1 MNFVKNKTL
10 YVLTADGN
18 YEELAD
24 FAGELLV
31 VKDTDIVTSGYS
43 YEQYVA
49 MIKNKLSTVVVGV
62 YLLNDDESIHKD
74 ISEYV
79 AGISLSMNYNQ
90 GETRNANVT
99 LMNFKNEWSPSPVRD
114 TLWKGTKFKIDIGL
128 YNEGLLIWQP
138 MGIYV
143 LKNPTYDDE
152 KRTVALELHDKY
164 CLLDGSVGGK
174 TMNTYKINVGTT
186 VEDAIVNTLKEDRGD
201 GVSIDYNT
209 PFFYTDLATT
219 KTPYTLT
226 KAPNSSYGDLLA
238 DLCNMMAC
246 DMYYDEYGNFTVSDG
261 VDNDGGTN
269 KPIFWDF
276 DEDDMMCTQPTIEID
291 FTSVVNWITV
301 AGQIANGTQ
310 YSATVKNENPA
321 SQSNISLTIPQP
333 LYIEDK
339 NIVGNELC
347 EARAKWELKKQS
359 QVGVKLNFKS
369 AFVPHLVPNGIVTY
383 TNKRYG
389 WYRENF
395 LINSISFEL
404 TGESPS
410 PIMSLSLSNANEVV
424 FNGEIGK

>member
-201 GVSIDYNT
+201 GVSIDYN
-209 PFFYTDLATT
+209 
-219 KTPYTLT
+219 
-226 KAPNSSYGDLLA
+226 
-238 DLCNMMAC
+238 MIAC

-269 KPIFWDF
+269 KPILWDF